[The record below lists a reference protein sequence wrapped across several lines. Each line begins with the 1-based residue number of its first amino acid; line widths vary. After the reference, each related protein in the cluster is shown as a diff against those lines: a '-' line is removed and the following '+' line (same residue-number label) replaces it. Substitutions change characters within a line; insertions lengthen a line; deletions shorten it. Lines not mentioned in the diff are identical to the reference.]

1 MSYRG
6 DGMLMCEVGAE
17 CFASGFVTSK
27 SEKVKSSYP
36 TYQDLAAWP
45 IVYAHLDIL
54 LEARIVT

>member
-54 LEARIVT
+54 LEAN